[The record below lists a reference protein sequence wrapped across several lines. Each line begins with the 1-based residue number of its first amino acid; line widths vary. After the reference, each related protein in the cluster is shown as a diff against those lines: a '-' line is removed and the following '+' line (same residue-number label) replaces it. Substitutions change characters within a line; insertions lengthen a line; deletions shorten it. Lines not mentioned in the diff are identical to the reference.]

1 MTLRLPCLLAAA
13 FCSVMLSSP
22 GGVFAEDQ
30 PTAATQA
37 QRVRAAIGK
46 ALPLLER
53 AAAGTA
59 ENRACFTCHGQAL
72 PVMVAAEAR
81 RRGFQIDEQN
91 FQRQLDHTAAHLK
104 RGQSGY
110 LAGKG
115 QGGRVD
121 MAGYALWTLEAG
133 DRPADDLTSAVTSY
147 ILQAANE
154 DGYWKRTSNRPPS
167 EASPF
172 TTTYLALR
180 SLAAFGTEEQQPEIA
195 RLTESAGRWLI
206 EATPADTED
215 RVFQLRSLEYTD
227 AAQAARKRL
236 ADALLAQQRED
247 GGWAQKDD
255 LTSDAYATGTVLTC
269 LLRTGQLEPA
279 SEACQRGIR
288 FLLDSQREDGSW
300 HVVSRSKPFQ
310 NYFETGFPHGKDQF
324 ISTSATGW
332 AAIALLLTLPEQPA
346 PAEPEVS
353 P

>member
-1 MTLRLPCLLAAA
+1 MTLRLSCLLAAV
-13 FCSVMLSSP
+13 FCSGTFSFP
-22 GGVFAEDQ
+22 GSVFAEEQLDAASMQ
-30 PTAATQA
+30 PQ
-37 QRVRAAIGK
+37 VRAAIGK

-72 PVMVAAEAR
+72 PVMLAAEAR
-81 RRGFQIDEQN
+81 RREFQIDEQN

-110 LAGKG
+110 RAGKG

-133 DRPADDLTSAVTSY
+133 ERPADDLTTAVTSY
-147 ILQAANE
+147 ILQAAGE
-154 DGYWKRTSNRPPS
+154 DGHWPRTSNRPPS

-195 RLTESAGRWLI
+195 RLTGSAGQWLT
-206 EATPADTED
+206 EASPADTED
-215 RVFQLRSLEYTD
+215 RVFQLRSLEYT
-227 AAQAARKRL
+227 AVEQAVRQRL
-236 ADALLAQQRED
+236 AEALLAQQRDD

-255 LTSDAYATGTVLTC
+255 LGSDAYATGTVLTG
-269 LLRTGQLEPA
+269 LLRSGHLSLD
-279 SEACQRGIR
+279 SEACRRGIR
-288 FLLDSQREDGSW
+288 FLLNTQQADGSW
-300 HVVSRSKPFQ
+300 HVVTRSKPFQ
-310 NYFETGFPHGKDQF
+310 QYFETSFPHGKDQF

-346 PAEPEVS
+346 PAATS
-353 P
+353 TDD